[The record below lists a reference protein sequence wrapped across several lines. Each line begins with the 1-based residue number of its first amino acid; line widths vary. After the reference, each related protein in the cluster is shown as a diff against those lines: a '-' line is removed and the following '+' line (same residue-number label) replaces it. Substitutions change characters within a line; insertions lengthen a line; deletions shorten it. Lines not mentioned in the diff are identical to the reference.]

1 MALKLLKIQV
11 NLEVKADSSDEE
23 SLRETV
29 YDALQML
36 LESED
41 LSYVVEQDEDEEVE
55 DES

>member
-1 MALKLLKIQV
+1 MALKLLKVSV
-11 NLEVKADSSDEE
+11 NLEVKADGSDEE

-29 YDALQML
+29 YDTLQML

-41 LSYVVEQDEDEEVE
+41 LVYTIEQDEDEEIE